1 MTPPISQAFEPPP
14 GGKFLLT
21 PVHGAGNLP
30 NTMDHLTHN
39 DFRQVLFAN

>member
-1 MTPPISQAFEPPP
+1 MTHLISQASEPSY
-14 GGKFLLT
+14 GGKVLLT

-30 NTMDHLTHN
+30 NTMDHLTRN